1 MIDDMTSS
9 DDKLNS
15 RTHFACLACHSKT
28 PVHDHDEADFGRE
41 GRQRFV
47 RYQIDA
53 RRGNR
58 QSVTTRLS
66 SAYVLEE
73 AAKRHFELMHITTEK
88 LRNKKLFSNR
98 DFRFLMDA
106 NRSPVWSV
114 NCRFTLSGSVLS
126 EYGIDD
132 IEDVD
137 DITDK
142 DLRSLIKKLNSL
154 TAAETLAVAEA
165 CELVMRG
172 YDNPL
177 L

>member
-15 RTHFACLACHSKT
+15 GSYFACLACHSKT
-28 PVHDHDEADFGRE
+28 PDQDQDEGPLGRE
-41 GRQRFV
+41 RRQGFV
-47 RYQIDA
+47 RRQIEA

-58 QSVTTRLS
+58 NHLGERLS
-66 SAYVLEE
+66 AGYVIEE
-73 AAKRHFELMHITTEK
+73 AAKRHFELMAITTK
-88 LRNKKLFSNR
+88 SLREEGKFNDK
-98 DFRFLMDA
+98 DFRFLRDA
-106 NRSPVWSV
+106 NPSPVWSV
-114 NCRFTLSGSVLS
+114 NCQFSLSG
-126 EYGIDD
+126 GILDEFG

-154 TAAETLAVAEA
+154 TAVETLAVAEA
-165 CELVMRG
+165 CELIWRG
-172 YDNPL
+172 YQNPL